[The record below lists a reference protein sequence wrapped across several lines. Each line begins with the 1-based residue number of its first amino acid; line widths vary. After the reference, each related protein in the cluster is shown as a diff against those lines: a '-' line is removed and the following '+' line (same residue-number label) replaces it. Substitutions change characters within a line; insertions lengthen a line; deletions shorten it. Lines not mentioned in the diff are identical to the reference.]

1 MKPRV
6 LLVGRTRYRL
16 PLDESL
22 QRKFDA
28 LTNRIELRVLAG
40 SADGAVDDEEF
51 RLVRTVRPRA
61 LDGIAFHTALP
72 MRVARELRRF
82 RPDVV
87 LVQGA
92 HEAAAVL
99 FARSLARSGARIVL
113 DVHGDWR
120 LATRLYGSHAR
131 RLLSG
136 VADTSAGFAV
146 RRVDGVRAVSEFTSA
161 LVREAGGEV
170 SATFPAFIDLE
181 PFLSRP
187 PAPLP
192 ARPAALFVGVLERY
206 KDVDGL
212 AAAWRLAAPR
222 LPGAELRIVGT
233 GSRRKVV
240 DRLLRD
246 LPEQTRWSPEL
257 SADEIA
263 AELDRATCL
272 VLPSPREGMGR
283 VIVEAFARGRPVV
296 ASRAGAVPE
305 LVRHEVNGLL
315 VDVGDPGT
323 LADALVR
330 VLSDDD
336 LASRLAAA
344 ARPSVAPF
352 AIGPEQYADSLLALV
367 AATAS
372 DAEPEAAPPAL
383 VPAGS
388 K

>member
-16 PLDESL
+16 PLDAGL
-22 QRKFDA
+22 RMKFDA
-28 LTNRIELRVLAG
+28 LADRLELRVLAG
-40 SADGAVDDEEF
+40 STDGSIDDGTF

-61 LDGIAFHTALP
+61 LDGLAFHSALP
-72 MRVARELRRF
+72 TRVARELRSF

-99 FARSLARSGARIVL
+99 LARNLARSRARVVL
-113 DVHGDWR
+113 DLHGDWR
-120 LATRLYGSHAR
+120 LVTRLYGSRGR
-131 RLLSG
+131 RLLNG
-136 VADTSAGFAV
+136 VADAFAGRAV
-146 RRVDGVRAVSEFTSA
+146 RRVDGVRTVSAFTSSV
-161 LVREAGGEV
+161 VREAGG
-170 SATFPAFIDLE
+170 ATAGMFPAFIDLD

-192 ARPAALFVGVLERY
+192 ARPAVLFVGVLERY
-206 KDVDGL
+206 KNVDGL
-212 AAAWRLAAPR
+212 AAAWRIVAPQV
-222 LPGAELRIVGT
+222 PDAELHIVGT

-246 LPEQTRWSPEL
+246 LPAQTRWSREL

-263 AELDRATCL
+263 EELDSATCL

-283 VIVEAFARGRPVV
+283 VIVEALARGRPVV
-296 ASRAGAVPE
+296 ATRGGGVPE
-305 LVRHEVNGLL
+305 LVRHEANGLL
-315 VDVGDPGT
+315 VDGDDPRAF
-323 LADALVR
+323 ADALVR
-330 VLSDDD
+330 VLSDSE
-336 LASRLAAA
+336 LASLLAAA

-352 AIGPEQYADSLLALV
+352 AVTPEQYADSLLELV
-367 AATAS
+367 TS
-372 DAEPEAAPPAL
+372 TMSNAAPEPARSAL
-383 VPAGS
+383 LPAGS